1 MASCKDISI
10 LLSKSY
16 DQDLGWWERASVR
29 LHLLY
34 CRGCRQLG
42 KQLRFLRI
50 AARRA
55 AQAESLPG
63 DVRLSDL
70 AKRRIHDALQR
81 Y

>member
-10 LLSKSY
+10 LLSKSC
-16 DQDLGWWERASVR
+16 DQDLGRWERATVR

-50 AARRA
+50 VARRA
-55 AQAESLPG
+55 AQTESLPG
-63 DVRLSDL
+63 DMRLSDL
-70 AKRRIHDALQR
+70 AKRRIHAALQR
-81 Y
+81 D